1 MGRWEPDA
9 QGRLERAAL
18 ELYAER
24 GFDHTTVAE
33 IAQRAGVTER
43 TFFRHFTDKRE
54 VLFRGDELARIIV
67 DTLTV
72 ASESLTPLDAV
83 TAAFES
89 TADFFD
95 GRRPYSKKRQSIIDA
110 NPALQERELIK
121 LASISTLV
129 GEALRGRGVPEPA
142 ASLTAEAGTAVFKVA
157 FERWLDDRA
166 ERSIAVHIRETVDQL
181 RSVASREEPPPS
193 H

>member
-129 GEALRGRGVPEPA
+129 GEALRSRGVPEPA

-181 RSVASREEPPPS
+181 RSVASR
-193 H
+193 

>member
-54 VLFRGDELARIIV
+54 VLFRGDELARSIA
-67 DTLTV
+67 DTLTTMP
-72 ASESLTPLDAV
+72 ESLAPLAAV

-95 GRRPYSKKRQSIIDA
+95 ERRPYSKKRQAVIDA
-110 NPALQERELIK
+110 NPALQERESIK
-121 LASISTLV
+121 LASIATLI

-157 FERWLDDRA
+157 FVRWLDDPA
-166 ERSIAVHIRETVDQL
+166 ERSIAVHIRETVAQL
-181 RSVASREEPPPS
+181 RAVTAG
-193 H
+193 

>member
-18 ELYAER
+18 DLYAER

-67 DTLTV
+67 GTLTA
-72 ASESLTPLDAV
+72 ASESLAPLDAV

-95 GRRPYSKKRQSIIDA
+95 ARRPYSKKRRAVIDA

-121 LASISTLV
+121 LASISTMV

-157 FERWLDDRA
+157 FERWLDDPA
-166 ERSIAVHIRETVDQL
+166 ERSIAVHIRETAAHL
-181 RSVASREEPPPS
+181 RSVTRR
-193 H
+193 